1 MDEYNAFLNL
11 FKRFLNIEI
20 NNKKVNLHFKDANS
34 FLTEQLITQNFPLI
48 FGYECPYFAKLIYL
62 LLSKGYDKSK
72 IGLSRFI

>member
-34 FLTEQLITQNFPLI
+34 FLTE
-48 FGYECPYFAKLIYL
+48 
-62 LLSKGYDKSK
+62 
-72 IGLSRFI
+72 